1 MAELKTK
8 PTRQNVAVFLSGVED
23 DTKRADCRILVKIMK
38 RATGA
43 TPKMWGASMVGFGR
57 YHYKYRSGHE
67 GDWFLTGFSP
77 RKRELSVY
85 IMSGFSRYGA
95 LLRKLGKHK
104 TAKSC
109 LYLKRLADVDLE
121 VLEEMIR
128 QSVIQMKKPGGG
140 CG

>member
-8 PTRQNVAVFLSGVED
+8 PTRQNVAAFLRGVED
-23 DTKRADCRILVKIMK
+23 DTKREGCRILVKIMK

-43 TPKMWGASMVGFGR
+43 APKMWGASMVGFGR

-77 RKRELSVY
+77 RKRDLTVY
-85 IMSGFSRYGA
+85 IMSGFTRYSA

-109 LYLKRLADVDLE
+109 LYLKRLTDVDLK
-121 VLEEMIR
+121 VLEELIR
-128 QSVIQMKKPGGG
+128 KSVKQMKKPGGG
-140 CG
+140 LE